1 MNTTGLL
8 FQVKEETEQIL
19 LLWSTQTECLHA
31 ERHHGK
37 HRKPLYGTA
46 AGPGDGERHHF
57 LSEPLLECGSRSNGP
72 IRGESSLRETDRQ
85 EVREGGAHRKR
96 KWSLLPLLQGGVR
109 GHRGVS
115 AVTME
120 CVCQLGCVCV
130 NMNTHIHNP
139 QSSGASSISLTTTRS
154 NRRKRTEDLKRQN
167 FSTIEKIQH
176 RK

>member
-1 MNTTGLL
+1 MFSWAKTGPGSAYSAETLVACHQPLLVTLLSWLNTTGFL

-57 LSEPLLECGSRSNGP
+57 LSEPLLECGGRSDGP

-109 GHRGVS
+109 GHCGVS

-120 CVCQLGCVCV
+120 TTPRERKPLPAVCVCV
-130 NMNTHIHNP
+130 SAN
-139 QSSGASSISLTTTRS
+139 
-154 NRRKRTEDLKRQN
+154 
-167 FSTIEKIQH
+167 
-176 RK
+176 